1 MINYCAGLPT
11 KACGCSSALA
21 LPHSN
26 PHFSGEY
33 YSQIVSFRIIL
44 YLSVQYG
51 LTTTHSH
58 ERKLCK
64 PTSAPVHLPALTTPD
79 RTDFQ
84 YWFFFFL
91 SLMKVCVKP
100 CCIEGS
106 GNFARTSSY
115 LLSETP
121 HENVLCHM
129 TFLAECWVGYIL
141 QKDISCKQDLAIL
154 EGISCC
160 WSDCFEHH
168 WPCCRFLF

>member
-21 LPHSN
+21 LTHSN
-26 PHFSGEY
+26 PHFSREY

-84 YWFFFFL
+84 YWFFFFPFSNESLCETLLHWRKWEFCQDFIL
-91 SLMKVCVKP
+91 SAFWDSPWKCAMSHDILSRVLGRVYP
-100 CCIEGS
+100 AE
-106 GNFARTSSY
+106 RH
-115 LLSETP
+115 LL
-121 HENVLCHM
+121 
-129 TFLAECWVGYIL
+129 
-141 QKDISCKQDLAIL
+141 
-154 EGISCC
+154 
-160 WSDCFEHH
+160 
-168 WPCCRFLF
+168 